1 MDFRKRFAVPPDGKF
16 KLADIDPAYK
26 GEHESH
32 QSAAPEIVR
41 NTEALAHL
49 QYKLYAE
56 GRRSL
61 LLILQGLD
69 ASGKDG
75 VIRHIFNS
83 INPQGVNVTC
93 FKQPTHE
100 ELAHDFLW
108 RAHCHTPVNGD
119 IMIFNRSYYEGV
131 LVVRVHNIV
140 PKAIWSTRYD
150 RICEFEKLVT
160 EASTRVLK
168 FFLHI
173 SPEEQLARFKE
184 RLENPHRNWKIS
196 NSDYTE
202 REYWPAYIAAFE
214 DAIRETTTTHAPWY
228 VIPSNHKWFR
238 DLAISSILI
247 DTLNEMNLQIP
258 KPSVDLKAIGLR
270 YHSAKIEQEK
280 NEQRNL
286 APGEPKNHNKQ

>member
-26 GEHESH
+26 GEHENH

-108 RAHCHTPVNGD
+108 RAPAMRQPSAAKNAAMSLQTAACTAGSRTMP
-119 IMIFNRSYYEGV
+119 
-131 LVVRVHNIV
+131 
-140 PKAIWSTRYD
+140 
-150 RICEFEKLVT
+150 
-160 EASTRVLK
+160 
-168 FFLHI
+168 FL
-173 SPEEQLARFKE
+173 
-184 RLENPHRNWKIS
+184 
-196 NSDYTE
+196 
-202 REYWPAYIAAFE
+202 IAARAASNCGLISEITRRRRSCPRSTYPCDRTACHPRNSTQSFRGACIVRAPAQHSANIGSRATSKV
-214 DAIRETTTTHAPWY
+214 DQSRYHAL
-228 VIPSNHKWFR
+228 VR
-238 DLAISSILI
+238 C
-247 DTLNEMNLQIP
+247 TLNVRRKNNLGNVARCRALLELVHLTNIH
-258 KPSVDLKAIGLR
+258 AR
-270 YHSAKIEQEK
+270 
-280 NEQRNL
+280 
-286 APGEPKNHNKQ
+286 

>member
-26 GEHESH
+26 GEHENH

-100 ELAHDFLW
+100 ELPTTSFGAPTVI
-108 RAHCHTPVNGD
+108 R
-119 IMIFNRSYYEGV
+119 RST
-131 LVVRVHNIV
+131 
-140 PKAIWSTRYD
+140 AI
-150 RICEFEKLVT
+150 L
-160 EASTRVLK
+160 
-168 FFLHI
+168 
-173 SPEEQLARFKE
+173 
-184 RLENPHRNWKIS
+184 
-196 NSDYTE
+196 
-202 REYWPAYIAAFE
+202 
-214 DAIRETTTTHAPWY
+214 
-228 VIPSNHKWFR
+228 
-238 DLAISSILI
+238 
-247 DTLNEMNLQIP
+247 
-258 KPSVDLKAIGLR
+258 
-270 YHSAKIEQEK
+270 
-280 NEQRNL
+280 
-286 APGEPKNHNKQ
+286 